1 MRTLSILCATLLC
14 LNIAQAQELTPI
26 RGRVNIQVDSA
37 SLKKVVDSEWVAVG
51 TRKEYAIAYDH
62 TLLYNGKPS
71 YRFTLGEDDNT
82 LQGYSKGETK
92 GRAELSYCYA
102 TASDFSQLSASDY
115 DAAQRMKTVYHHGKG
130 IMPQA
135 STSICSFAVYVPS
148 TLSEDVCTIF
158 AQWHG
163 MPDRRL
169 TQSPEGEIRML
180 SVEEFL
186 ELESKMVFKKNIGY
200 NRTGRVDKKGRPILE
215 REPNGWRV
223 EQGGNP
229 PLAFG
234 FTNNYFYI
242 KANSDRKWLSD
253 KDDRCNAT
261 PRRDSVMVPL
271 KSEYKASTIAY
282 KLPFGEFPKDCWVR
296 FDVEIDW
303 TEYGGGSEE
312 IIRPGRLDVVMSYDN
327 EERHIVNNEE
337 ILIGRNDDDG
347 YYFKFGIYRVAGS
360 TVPVCYNLAD
370 YTQIS
375 RPFGLKQSE
384 VVEPC
389 DTIKSD
395 TVAVAAPPKKSEVE
409 IACVGDMVLGL
420 NYPDDEP
427 AQFAAE
433 DGAHLFDEVKPWL
446 QRADFTVG
454 NLEGVLL
461 NSGGE
466 PKKVKNTKYRYH
478 FRMPERYAAHFVDA
492 GFDFLAVANNHARDF
507 GMTGLLSTMR
517 TLNSA
522 GIAYA
527 GVKDSCEVA
536 IVERDGLRYGLC
548 AFAPNAAMCNIHDLK
563 LAESLVRKLKQEQGC
578 DLVIVSFHGG
588 AEGSTAYRVP
598 RANETYAGE
607 SRGDVYEF
615 AHRCVDAGADLV
627 YGHGPHVV
635 RGIELYN
642 GKIIAY
648 SLGNFCTPYGVNKIG
663 RNGYAPILLVRLS
676 SSGEFLGG
684 EIISALQVD
693 RSGPKHDGSGVVI
706 REIRNLSKSDFP
718 ESRLAISDSGEL
730 SVKP

>member
-1 MRTLSILCATLLC
+1 MRRLSLLCALL
-14 LNIAQAQELTPI
+14 ITFAGVEAQDLTPI
-26 RGRVNIQVDSA
+26 RERVNIQVDSA
-37 SLKKVVDSEWVAVG
+37 RLSDVVDSEWVAVG
-51 TRKEYAIAYDH
+51 TRKEYAITHDH
-62 TLLYNGKPS
+62 SLLYNGKPS
-71 YRFTLGEDDNT
+71 YRFSLGEDDNT

-102 TASDFSQLSASDY
+102 VSSDFDSLTSKDY
-115 DAAQRMKTVYHHGKG
+115 DAAQRMKTVYHRGKG
-130 IMPQA
+130 IMPQG
-135 STSICSFAVYVPS
+135 STSICSFAVYIPS
-148 TLSEDVCTIF
+148 TLSRDVYTIF

-180 SVEEFL
+180 SIEEFL
-186 ELESKMVFKKNIGY
+186 ELESRMLFKKEKGY
-200 NRTGRVDKKGRPILE
+200 NRTGRVDKKGRPIVE
-215 REPNGWRV
+215 KHSNGWKV
-223 EQGGNP
+223 EQGGYP

-234 FTNNYFYI
+234 FSNGFFYI
-242 KANSDRKWLSD
+242 KANSDRRWLSD
-253 KDDRCNAT
+253 KDDRCNAS
-261 PRRDSVMVPL
+261 PARDSVLVPVR
-271 KSEYKASTIAY
+271 SEFKCSTIAY
-282 KLPFGEFPKDCWVR
+282 RMPFEEFPKDCWVK

-303 TEYGGGSEE
+303 TEYGGQSQE
-312 IIRPGRLDVVMSYDN
+312 IIRPGRLDVVMSHN
-327 EERHIVNNEE
+327 ETENHIVNNEE

-370 YTQIS
+370 YRQES
-375 RPFGLKQSE
+375 FEFGAREVEQS
-384 VVEPC
+384 
-389 DTIKSD
+389 DTIAEPSCD
-395 TVAVAAPPKKSEVE
+395 SLIVATPIKKSEVE

-433 DGAHLFDEVKPWL
+433 DGARLFDSVLEYL
-446 QRADFTVG
+446 TEADLTVG

-461 NSGGE
+461 DTGGE
-466 PKKVKNTKYRYH
+466 PKRVKNSKYRYH
-478 FRMPERYAAHFVDA
+478 FRMPERYAAHFLNA
-492 GFDFLAVANNHARDF
+492 GFDFLAIANNHARDF
-507 GMTGLLSTMR
+507 GMTGLCSTMR
-517 TLNSA
+517 TLDNS

-536 IVERDGLRYGLC
+536 IVEREGVRYGLC

-563 LAESLVRKLKQEQGC
+563 LAEELVKGLKEEHEC

-598 RANETYAGE
+598 RMNETYAGE

-615 AHRCVDAGADLV
+615 AHRCIDAGADLV

-635 RGIELYN
+635 RGVELYK
-642 GKIIAY
+642 GRIIAY

-663 RNGYAPILLVRLS
+663 RNGYAPILIVRMNTE
-676 SSGEFLGG
+676 GELLGG
-684 EIISALQVD
+684 KIISARQID
-693 RSGPKHDGSGVVI
+693 RSGPKFDPTGTVI
-706 REIRNLSKSDFP
+706 REIRTLSQSDFP
-718 ESRLAISDSGEL
+718 ESKLAISDEGII